1 MLFRSLEGLKDENMD
16 FFHEINGINVLV
28 EKELLKQFNG
38 FKIDYSDGW
47 FNKGF
52 RIIPGIGG
60 SSC

>member
-1 MLFRSLEGLKDENMD
+1 MD